1 MNYMVAAYMV
11 IWLATFAFVFSISH
25 RQTNL
30 RKELAA
36 LQEVVNEQQGPQ

>member
-1 MNYMVAAYMV
+1 MTYMVAAYLV

-30 RKELAA
+30 RKELVA

>member
-1 MNYMVAAYMV
+1 MNYMIGAYMV

-36 LQEVVNEQQGPQ
+36 LQEVVNEKQDQQ

>member
-1 MNYMVAAYMV
+1 MTYMVAAYLV

-36 LQEVVNEQQGPQ
+36 LQEVVNEQRGPQ

>member
-1 MNYMVAAYMV
+1 MTYMVAAYLV

-30 RKELAA
+30 RKELVA
-36 LQEVVNEQQGPQ
+36 LQEVVHEQQGPQ

>member
-1 MNYMVAAYMV
+1 MNYMIGAYMV
-11 IWLATFAFVFSISH
+11 IWFATFAFVFSISH

-36 LQEVVNEQQGPQ
+36 LQEVVNENQSQQ

>member
-1 MNYMVAAYMV
+1 MIGAYMV
-11 IWLATFAFVFSISH
+11 IWFATFAFVFSISH

-36 LQEVVNEQQGPQ
+36 LQEVVIENQSQQ

>member
-1 MNYMVAAYMV
+1 MNYMIGAYLL
-11 IWLATFAFVFSISH
+11 IWFATFAFVFSISQ

-36 LQEVVNEQQGPQ
+36 LQEVVNEKQGQQ

>member
-1 MNYMVAAYMV
+1 MNYMIGAYLV
-11 IWLATFAFVFSISH
+11 IWFATFAFVFSISH

-36 LQEVVNEQQGPQ
+36 LQEVVSERPDDQ

>member
-1 MNYMVAAYMV
+1 MTYMVAAYLV
-11 IWLATFAFVFSISH
+11 IWVATFAFVFSINH

-36 LQEVVNEQQGPQ
+36 LQEVVNEKQDNG

>member
-1 MNYMVAAYMV
+1 MTYMVAAYLV
-11 IWLATFAFVFSISH
+11 IWIATFAFVFSISH

-36 LQEVVNEQQGPQ
+36 LQEVVNEKQGPQ

>member
-1 MNYMVAAYMV
+1 MTYMVAAYLV
-11 IWLATFAFVFSISH
+11 IWIATFAFIFSISH

-36 LQEVVNEQQGPQ
+36 LREIVNEKQAQQ

>member
-1 MNYMVAAYMV
+1 MNYMIGAYLV
-11 IWLATFAFVFSISH
+11 IWIATFAFVFSISQ

-36 LQEVVNEQQGPQ
+36 LQEVVNEKQGQQ

>member
-1 MNYMVAAYMV
+1 MTYMVAAYLV
-11 IWLATFAFVFSISH
+11 IWIATFAFVFSISH

-36 LQEVVNEQQGPQ
+36 LQEVVNEKQGRQ

>member
-1 MNYMVAAYMV
+1 MTYMVAAYLV
-11 IWLATFAFVFSISH
+11 IWIATFAFVFSISH

-36 LQEVVNEQQGPQ
+36 LQEVVNEKQGQQ

>member
-1 MNYMVAAYMV
+1 MTYMVAAYLV
-11 IWLATFAFVFSISH
+11 IWVATFAFIFSISH

-36 LQEVVNEQQGPQ
+36 LQEVVNEKQGQQ

>member
-1 MNYMVAAYMV
+1 MTYMVAAYLV
-11 IWLATFAFVFSISH
+11 IWFATFAFVFSISH

-36 LQEVVNEQQGPQ
+36 LQEVVNENQSQQ

>member
-1 MNYMVAAYMV
+1 MVAAYLV

-36 LQEVVNEQQGPQ
+36 LQEVVNVQQGQQ